1 MHHPAMDVG
10 QPELPALKP
19 VGQFFVINPEEMQER
34 GLQVM
39 DVNTIVGHVHRQFVG
54 FTIA

>member
-1 MHHPAMDVG
+1 MNHPAMDVG
-10 QPELPALKP
+10 QSELPALKP
-19 VGQFFVINPEEMQER
+19 VGQFFVINPEEMQEC